1 MGEGWGD
8 FFATILRMKP
18 NFNSTTEFGM
28 GNWAN
33 NGEGIRKYPVSTIIE
48 IPIKI
53 KFNFLNFFYL
63 TFGYLFI
70 YFFLQYSTSLKSNPE
85 TYKFI
90 DKPEYWGVHAK
101 G

>member
-8 FFATILRMKP
+8 FFATIFRMKP
-18 NFNSTTEFGM
+18 DFNSTIEFGM

-33 NGEGIRKYPVSTIIE
+33 NGKGIRKYPVSIIIE
-48 IPIKI
+48 TPIKT
-53 KFNFLNFFYL
+53 KFLDFYL
-63 TFGYLFI
+63 TMVI
-70 YFFLQYSTSLKSNPE
+70 FLQYSTSLKSNPE
-85 TYKFI
+85 TYGFI